1 MNQRFNL
8 VLGMLVVL
16 AGCESSSS
24 ESIRACVGAITAGE
38 VEGFGTEIPRRTE
51 GIVFDAE
58 GNLFVSAIST
68 QADDQLLSIDV
79 DGTPRVVA
87 EATSILGLASHANGI
102 LAAAIETGELLLIE
116 PADGTIEVIA
126 DDLGAPNFVV
136 TTPWDTM
143 LVSDDTVG
151 ENTIDEVT
159 WDGRVSTWVQGV
171 PTPNG
176 MVFSPDQ
183 RMLYVASTFEEPGL
197 WRVPVSED
205 GQAGVPEKWVAFE
218 LTTPDGVAIDG
229 EGNVYVALNTTGEIA
244 RVDPEGNATIV
255 AEGVDWVAS
264 LAFGR
269 GDFDPC
275 SIYATSLFDT
285 QLDTQLWRVRL
296 GTLGVEN

>member
-16 AGCESSSS
+16 AGCESSAS

-79 DGTPRVVA
+79 DGTPTVVA

-102 LAAAIETGELLLIE
+102 LAAAIETGELLLID

-126 DDLGAPNFVV
+126 ENLGAPNFVV
-136 TTPWDTM
+136 TTPWDTI
-143 LVSDDTVG
+143 LVSDDSVG

-183 RMLYVASTFEEPGL
+183 RTLYVASTFEEPGL

-205 GQAGVPEKWVAFE
+205 GQAGAPEKWVAFE

-244 RVDPEGNATIV
+244 RVDPEGNATII

-264 LAFGR
+264 LAFGQ
-269 GDFDPC
+269 GDFGVC

>member
-8 VLGMLVVL
+8 VLGVLVL
-16 AGCESSSS
+16 LTGCESSSS
-24 ESIRACVGAITAGE
+24 ESVRVCIGAITAGE
-38 VEGFGTEIPRRTE
+38 VEGFGTEIPSRTE

-102 LAAAIETGELLLIE
+102 LAAAIETGELLLID

-136 TTPWDTM
+136 TTPWDTI

-285 QLDTQLWRVRL
+285 QLDTQLWRIRL